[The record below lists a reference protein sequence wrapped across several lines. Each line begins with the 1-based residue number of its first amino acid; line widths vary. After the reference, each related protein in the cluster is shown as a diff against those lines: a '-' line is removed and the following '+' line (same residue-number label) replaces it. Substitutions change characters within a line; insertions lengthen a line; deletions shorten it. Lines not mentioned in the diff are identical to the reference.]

1 MYIWIHIVISWF
13 SWFSWFSCYP
23 TLLNQILQA
32 VDDTA
37 SGKGYI
43 VLPIHIFIIYI
54 SQPKN
59 KRKVLYLILILNKD
73 WSAVGWLDC
82 EVVTRWHYILGYPHL
97 TLSRS
102 PVLASTLSNTVPP
115 PPGSLARRETKWEVR
130 TRTLQSGNI
139 LVESLIIYVMQS
151 AVLGN
156 YQQV

>member
-102 PVLASTLSNTVPP
+102 PVLASTLSHHL
-115 PPGSLARRETKWEVR
+115 LARWLGGK
-130 TRTLQSGNI
+130 QSEKSELELYSQGI
-139 LVESLIIYVMQS
+139 FGWKV
-151 AVLGN
+151 
-156 YQQV
+156 